1 MNKPIFPTTNGLL
14 ITSPYGWRIDPID
27 GLNKFHSAIDIGGN
41 GINHPIYATQTGVV
55 IRNTFTSYGG
65 YTLRIQ
71 HTGDNY
77 FSQYQHL
84 KEASLLNVGDVVIK
98 GQEIAT
104 MGSTGDSTGIHL
116 DFAIAKYASGFFTE
130 AGTIDPEL
138 YFEIDFGGYTPPKM
152 KKSKIHLLPIK
163 RRVTFYL

>member
-1 MNKPIFPTTNGLL
+1 MPHFPTTSGLP

-27 GLNKFHSAIDIGGN
+27 GLYKFHSAIDIGG
-41 GINHPIYATQTGVV
+41 GGVEHPIYATQTGVV

-71 HTGDNY
+71 HTGDKY

-84 KEASLLNVGDVVIK
+84 KEAPALNVGDVVTI

-116 DFAIAKYASGFFTE
+116 DFAIAIYESGFFTE
-130 AGTIDPEL
+130 AGTINPETYL
-138 YFEIDFGGYTPPKM
+138 LTGGGYIP
-152 KKSKIHLLPIK
+152 KKSKFKPWLYK
-163 RRVTFYL
+163 RNRRIILK

>member
-1 MNKPIFPTTNGLL
+1 MPHFPTTPGLP

-27 GLNKFHSAIDIGGN
+27 GTYKHHNGIDIGG
-41 GINHPIYATQTGVV
+41 GGVEHPIYATQTG
-55 IRNTFTSYGG
+55 IIILNTFTSYGG

-71 HTGDNY
+71 HTGDKY

-84 KEASLLNVGDVVIK
+84 KEAPALDVGEVVTI

-116 DFAIAKYASGFFTE
+116 DFQIATSATGFHTME
-130 AGTIDPEL
+130 GTIDPEIYL
-138 YFEIDFGGYTPPKM
+138 QTGGGYIP
-152 KKSKIHLLPIK
+152 KKSKFKPWLFTRK
-163 RRVTFYL
+163 RRIIFK